1 MSNTKQ
7 QENLNL
13 EEIPVNN
20 APVIKTEIF
29 EIENQENS
37 LIEPPQMN
45 VSVPEQKETSL
56 ISDSQYLDV
65 LGEILSNIRE
75 DRKQVSDYID
85 NFAEMVINEGD
96 ATTSTKEALVN
107 LVKVKTDLQDKMI
120 RTLDQMGRLKLKNT
134 YAGSGAHMNA
144 VQQNNYNVSAPD
156 NFDRKEIIR
165 AINKAAKKKDKE

>member
-120 RTLDQMGRLKLKNT
+120 RTYSIRF
-134 YAGSGAHMNA
+134 YATNSHF
-144 VQQNNYNVSAPD
+144 V
-156 NFDRKEIIR
+156 FKI
-165 AINKAAKKKDKE
+165 